1 MPLYSQ
7 LAIQLGRRRQAT
19 GYVFLDTQR
28 GIPWRESRPADVFL
42 RPAYEASGLR
52 RHGQMWHTL
61 RHTYASVLAAG
72 GVKRHEVEQ
81 LMGHKTVGT
90 TGLYTHLFREAYAD
104 VERALD
110 AVYGAGRVGSEPP
123 AGTCASSSTDSVL
136 HARTCLRG

>member
-1 MPLYSQ
+1 MAQ
-7 LAIQLGRRRQAT
+7 
-19 GYVFLDTQR
+19 
-28 GIPWRESRPADVFL
+28 
-42 RPAYEASGLR
+42 
-52 RHGQMWHTL
+52 L

-110 AVYGAGRVGSEPP
+110 AVYGHGTRPVTSARRAEATRQPYAARERVTPP
-123 AGTCASSSTDSVL
+123 AQ
-136 HARTCLRG
+136 RF